1 MTVLEPPATYAIDL
15 SVQTLT
21 DEVVRQLRAAR
32 AQYLGKGQTEGNV
45 RAVVQNSWSR
55 STCYGVPPD
64 LRSVERFG
72 TPHLEEWV
80 RQAAAPV
87 LRTLGDRLHRTHAV
101 AIVTDAEGIVAELRG
116 DDSVRRILEAVNILP
131 GADISEAASGT
142 NAVGT
147 AIEEGRGVQL
157 CSGEHFIEAFQP
169 VTCTAVP
176 LRHPLTRR
184 ILAVLDLTTR
194 DCDLSPAVAQQVQDA
209 ATAIERALVK
219 RLTAREQALLFQY
232 LKQLRMQS
240 GAVIA
245 SNGQTTIMSADAAAF
260 IQPADQTMLAALI
273 AEGLRSSRPFE
284 RSLTLASGEM
294 VQVLATPR
302 FDGGEHIG
310 VILRLK
316 PPAAVRSEKVLA
328 PPTATGIFPG
338 LVGRSVAFQTALCA
352 AEAALKTREP
362 VCIVGAPGTGKHALA
377 RAMAVALHGRIT
389 AIDCA
394 TIEARA
400 KRWLDTLLHHLR
412 TVDVLILLH
421 IESLPPRARRTL
433 AALFIEQSDAAGAR
447 VIATARIPVRTQAHA
462 HAHGAMSDLCDVLA
476 TTTPIMMPS
485 LAERREDIPLLAR
498 AFLDR
503 LETRRPLRLSAQA
516 MQALMDAAWPGN
528 VRQLQSVLH
537 AAALT
542 ARGSEIGPYDFP
554 PGLLYKPQRRL
565 SRIEQAELDALQQA
579 LRETRGNRAKTAKL
593 LGISRSTLYNK
604 LRAYRS
610 AGLLS

>member
-32 AQYLGKGQTEGNV
+32 AQYLGKGQMEGNV

-55 STCYGVPPD
+55 SARYGVPPD

-87 LRTLGDRLHRTHAV
+87 LRTLGDRLHRTRAV
-101 AIVTDAEGIVAELRG
+101 AIVTDAEGIIAELRG

-131 GADISEAASGT
+131 GADISETASGT

-232 LKQLRMQS
+232 LKQLRMQN

-273 AEGLRSSRPFE
+273 AEGLRASRPFE
-284 RSLTLASGEM
+284 RSLTLASGET

-316 PPAAVRSEKVLA
+316 PLAAVRSEEVLA
-328 PPTATGIFPG
+328 PPTGIFPG
-338 LVGRSVAFQTALCA
+338 LVGRSAAFQTALCA
-352 AEAALKTREP
+352 AEAALKTRKP

-377 RAMAVALHGRIT
+377 RAMAIALHGRIA

-394 TIEARA
+394 TVEARA

-421 IESLPPRARRTL
+421 IESLPPRARRAL
-433 AALFIEQSDAAGAR
+433 AALLTEQSDAAGAR
-447 VIATARIPVRTQAHA
+447 VIATARIPVRTSARA

-485 LAERREDIPLLAR
+485 LAERREDIPLLVR

-542 ARGSEIGPYDFP
+542 AHGSEIGPYDFP
-554 PGLLYKPQRRL
+554 PELLRKPQRRL

-579 LRETRGNRAKTAKL
+579 LRETRGNRAKAAKL